1 MQLGITTT
9 SVSLEAAEALIDA
22 AVARSVE
29 NGKQMV
35 IAVVDAAGQL
45 KAFRRMDGSPQLSVE
60 IAINKA
66 WTAASYGYPTHGW
79 GAFLAGDEGVR
90 QIAHTP
96 RLVTFGGGYP
106 IMIDGQLAGGIG
118 ISGGHYSEDM
128 DVAEAALK
136 ALGLLDG

>member
-1 MQLGITTT
+1 MQLGLTIT
-9 SVSLEAAEALIDA
+9 SVSLEAADALIDA

-35 IAVVDAAGQL
+35 IAVVDAAGNL
-45 KAFRRMDGSPQLSVE
+45 KAYRRMDGAPSLSVD

-66 WTAASYGYPTHGW
+66 WTAASYGFPTHGW

-96 RLVTFGGGYP
+96 RLITFGGGYP
-106 IMIDGQLAGGIG
+106 IVIDGQLAGGLG

-128 DVAEAALK
+128 DVAEAALTS
-136 ALGLLDG
+136 LGLLAG

>member
-1 MQLGITTT
+1 MQLGLTIT
-9 SVSLEAAEALIDA
+9 SVSLEAADALIDA

-35 IAVVDAAGQL
+35 IAVVDAAGNL
-45 KAFRRMDGSPQLSVE
+45 KAYRRMDGAPSLSVD

-66 WTAASYGYPTHGW
+66 WTAASYGFPTHGW

-96 RLVTFGGGYP
+96 RLITFGGGYP
-106 IMIDGQLAGGIG
+106 IMIDGQLAGGLG

-128 DVAEAALK
+128 DVAEAALTS
-136 ALGLLDG
+136 LGLLAG

>member
-1 MQLGITTT
+1 MQLGLTIT

-35 IAVVDAAGQL
+35 IAVVDAAGNL
-45 KAFRRMDGSPQLSVE
+45 KAFRRMDGSPSLSVE

-66 WTAASYGYPTHGW
+66 WTSASYGYPTHGW

-106 IMIDGQLAGGIG
+106 IMIDGQLAGGLG

-136 ALGLLDG
+136 SLGLLAG

>member
-1 MQLGITTT
+1 MQLGLTIT

-22 AVARSVE
+22 AVARSNE
-29 NGKQMV
+29 TGKKMV
-35 IAVVDAAGQL
+35 IAVVDAAGNL
-45 KAFRRMDGSPQLSVE
+45 KAFRRMDGSPSLSVD

-79 GAFLAGDEGVR
+79 NAFLAGDEGVR

-106 IMIDGQLAGGIG
+106 IMIDGELAGGLG
-118 ISGGHYSEDM
+118 ISGGHYSEDQ

-136 ALGLLDG
+136 ALGLPC

>member
-1 MQLGITTT
+1 MQLGLTIT
-9 SVSLEAAEALIDA
+9 SVSLEAADALIDA

-35 IAVVDAAGQL
+35 IAVVDAAGNL
-45 KAFRRMDGSPQLSVE
+45 KAFRRMDGSPSLSVD

-66 WTAASYGYPTHGW
+66 WTAASYGFPTHGW

-96 RLVTFGGGYP
+96 RLITFGGGYP
-106 IMIDGQLAGGIG
+106 IMIDGQLAGGLG

-128 DVAEAALK
+128 DVAESALK
-136 ALGLLDG
+136 SLGLLAG